1 MNQMWN
7 GTRFWISIG
16 VITSRYI
23 SSYFVIFLAWQLV
36 SAVLGAFGVN
46 DIGGNQGPDARV
58 NFQFKVY
65 KQIDYLLKLV
75 CDLLLLGMIFR
86 ESVALCYANK

>member
-1 MNQMWN
+1 MWN

-23 SSYFVIFLAWQLV
+23 SSYFVIFLACQLV

-58 NFQFKVY
+58 NF
-65 KQIDYLLKLV
+65 
-75 CDLLLLGMIFR
+75 
-86 ESVALCYANK
+86 